1 MENKNLLAHEEE
13 RIKIMKNI
21 LTTIKG
27 DFVLKGGTGLLFG
40 YGLNRFSEDI
50 DLDIINSKARKSNL
64 KKLME
69 TLEHIDNYQTRVSIK
84 KDTDTTFR
92 AMVDYGGKRSDLPVG
107 MNDYNL
113 KVEVSL
119 RNKGLNMEPNN
130 FHDVNG
136 ITVYTIENLIT
147 QKIKAFSARSKARDI
162 YDIGF
167 LLNNYEKNFSLE
179 NYLDLAETIDRRDV
193 DSMEYELKTA
203 LFKRELS
210 GITKSFDPTMY
221 SLAIAEQTERGLEQR
236 LALKEEK
243 LAKPKIKINNSIGKN
258 KAQDKGYER

>member
-1 MENKNLLAHEEE
+1 M
-13 RIKIMKNI
+13 
-21 LTTIKG
+21 
-27 DFVLKGGTGLLFG
+27 
-40 YGLNRFSEDI
+40 
-50 DLDIINSKARKSNL
+50 
-64 KKLME
+64 
-69 TLEHIDNYQTRVSIK
+69 
-84 KDTDTTFR
+84 
-92 AMVDYGGKRSDLPVG
+92 
-107 MNDYNL
+107 
-113 KVEVSL
+113 
-119 RNKGLNMEPNN
+119 
-130 FHDVNG
+130 
-136 ITVYTIENLIT
+136 
-147 QKIKAFSARSKARDI
+147 
-162 YDIGF
+162 
-167 LLNNYEKNFSLE
+167 LNNYEKNFSLE